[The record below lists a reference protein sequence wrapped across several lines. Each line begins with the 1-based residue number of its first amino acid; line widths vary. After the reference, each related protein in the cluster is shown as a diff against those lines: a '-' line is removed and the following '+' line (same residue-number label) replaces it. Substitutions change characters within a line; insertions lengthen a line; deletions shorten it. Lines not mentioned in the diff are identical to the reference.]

1 MLNLDSFIDSAE
13 QTILPLLTQYQSS
26 VTFANV
32 TDSVIYF
39 TTMRPNYFVPGQ
51 SVVVTGAGTYSAT
64 YTVTDDRIEPYTFTA
79 ATAEADRD
87 YPLPFIPAATATL
100 SGSSAAQ
107 LYANTPP
114 IENAILVVAVEIF
127 QSITAPGN
135 QIMSDNFQPSPF
147 ILGRSLS
154 NRVIGL
160 LGPFLDVE
168 NDVPM
173 TIEADIR
180 TPLQTALSTI
190 AANVYNGIPETM
202 TSSYRSV

>member
-1 MLNLDSFIDSAE
+1 MPAIVTAAQLRQILGVSVSLYSDAQLDSYIDSAE

-51 SVVVTGAGTYSAT
+51 SVVVTGAGIYNAT

-79 ATAEADRD
+79 ATAAADRT
-87 YPLPFIPAATATL
+87 YPLPFIPNALATL
-100 SGSSAAQ
+100 SGGSAAQ

-114 IENAILVVAVEIF
+114 IENAILVVSVEIF
-127 QSITAPGN
+127 QSTAPGN
-135 QIMSDNFQPSPF
+135 QIMSDNFQPAPF
-147 ILGRSLS
+147 ILGRSLT

-168 NDVPM
+168 
-173 TIEADIR
+173 
-180 TPLQTALSTI
+180 
-190 AANVYNGIPETM
+190 TM
-202 TSSYRSV
+202 AQ

>member
-1 MLNLDSFIDSAE
+1 MPAIVTAAQLRQILGVSVSLYSDAQLDQIIDSAE

-32 TDSVIYF
+32 SDSVIYF

-51 SVVVTGAGTYSAT
+51 SVVVTGAGIYNAT

-79 ATAEADRD
+79 ATAAADRT
-87 YPLPFIPAATATL
+87 YPLPFIPAAFATL
-100 SGSSAAQ
+100 SGGSAAQ
-107 LYANTPP
+107 LYAATPP
-114 IENAILVVAVEIF
+114 VENAILVVSVEIF

-135 QIMSDNFQPSPF
+135 QIMSDNFQPAPF
-147 ILGRSLS
+147 ILGRSLT

-168 NDVPM
+168 
-173 TIEADIR
+173 
-180 TPLQTALSTI
+180 
-190 AANVYNGIPETM
+190 TM
-202 TSSYRSV
+202 AQ

>member
-1 MLNLDSFIDSAE
+1 MPAIVTASQLRAILGVSVSLYSDAQLDSYIDSAE

-26 VTFANV
+26 VTFCNV
-32 TDSVIYF
+32 NDSVIYF

-51 SVVVTGAGTYSAT
+51 SVVVSGAGTYSAT

-79 ATAEADRD
+79 ATAAADRT
-87 YPLPFIPAATATL
+87 YPLPFIPNALATL
-100 SGSSAAQ
+100 SGGSAAS

-114 IENAILVVAVEIF
+114 VENAILVVAVEVF

-135 QIMSDNFQPSPF
+135 AIMSDQFQPSPF
-147 ILGRSLS
+147 VLGRSLN

-168 NDVPM
+168 
-173 TIEADIR
+173 
-180 TPLQTALSTI
+180 
-190 AANVYNGIPETM
+190 TM
-202 TSSYRSV
+202 CQ

>member
-1 MLNLDSFIDSAE
+1 MPAIVTASQLRAILGVSVSLYSDAQLDQIIDSAE

-32 TDSVIYF
+32 SDSVIYF
-39 TTMRPNYFVPGQ
+39 TTQRPNYFVPGQ

-64 YTVTDDRIEPYTFTA
+64 YTVTDDRIEPYLFTA
-79 ATAEADRD
+79 ATAASDRT

-100 SGSSAAQ
+100 SGGSAAA
-107 LYANTPP
+107 LYASTPP
-114 IENAILVVAVEIF
+114 VENAILVVSVEIF

-135 QIMSDNFQPSPF
+135 QIMSDNFQPAPF
-147 ILGRSLS
+147 ILGRSLT

-168 NDVPM
+168 
-173 TIEADIR
+173 
-180 TPLQTALSTI
+180 
-190 AANVYNGIPETM
+190 TM
-202 TSSYRSV
+202 AQ

>member
-1 MLNLDSFIDSAE
+1 MPAIVTASQLRSILGVSVSLYSDAQLDSFIDSAE

-32 TDSVIYF
+32 DNAVIYF
-39 TTMRPNYFVPGQ
+39 TTIRPNYFVPGQ
-51 SVVVTGAGTYSAT
+51 SVIVTGAGTYNGT

-79 ATAEADRD
+79 ATAAADRT
-87 YPLPFIPAATATL
+87 YPLPFIPSALATL

-107 LYANTPP
+107 LYASTPP
-114 IENAILVVAVEIF
+114 IENAILVVSVEIF

-135 QIMSDNFQPSPF
+135 QIMSDTFQPSPF
-147 ILGRSLS
+147 VLGRSLS

-168 NDVPM
+168 SM
-173 TIEADIR
+173 C
-180 TPLQTALSTI
+180 Q
-190 AANVYNGIPETM
+190 
-202 TSSYRSV
+202 

>member
-1 MLNLDSFIDSAE
+1 MPAIVTASQLRQILGVSVSLYSDAQLDSYIDSAE
-13 QTILPLLTQYQSS
+13 QNNLAFTYAIPIIGD
-26 VTFANV
+26 FANV

-79 ATAEADRD
+79 ATAEADRT

-168 NDVPM
+168 
-173 TIEADIR
+173 
-180 TPLQTALSTI
+180 
-190 AANVYNGIPETM
+190 TM
-202 TSSYRSV
+202 CQ

>member
-1 MLNLDSFIDSAE
+1 MPSIVTASQLRSILGVSVSLYSDAQLDSYIDSAE

-26 VTFANV
+26 VTFCNV
-32 TDSVIYF
+32 NDSVIYF

-51 SVVVTGAGTYSAT
+51 SVIVSGAGTYSAT

-79 ATAEADRD
+79 ATAAADRT
-87 YPLPFIPAATATL
+87 YPLPFIPNALATL
-100 SGSSAAQ
+100 SGGSAAS

-114 IENAILVVAVEIF
+114 IENAILVVAVEVF

-135 QIMSDNFQPSPF
+135 AIMSDQFQPSPF
-147 ILGRSLS
+147 VLGRSLN

-168 NDVPM
+168 
-173 TIEADIR
+173 
-180 TPLQTALSTI
+180 
-190 AANVYNGIPETM
+190 TM
-202 TSSYRSV
+202 CQ

>member
-1 MLNLDSFIDSAE
+1 MPAIVTASQLRSILGVSVSLYSDAQLDQIIDSAE

-32 TDSVIYF
+32 SDSVIYF

-51 SVVVTGAGTYSAT
+51 SVVVTGAGAYSAT
-64 YTVTDDRIEPYTFTA
+64 YTVTDDRIEPYVFTA
-79 ATAEADRD
+79 ATAAADRT
-87 YPLPFIPAATATL
+87 YPLPFIPAAFATL

-114 IENAILVVAVEIF
+114 VENAILVVSVEIF

-135 QIMSDNFQPSPF
+135 QIMSDTFQPQPF
-147 ILGRSLS
+147 ILGRSLT

-168 NDVPM
+168 
-173 TIEADIR
+173 
-180 TPLQTALSTI
+180 
-190 AANVYNGIPETM
+190 TM
-202 TSSYRSV
+202 AQ

>member
-1 MLNLDSFIDSAE
+1 MPAIVTAAQLRQILGVSVSLYSDAQLENIIDSAE
-13 QTILPLLTQYQSS
+13 QTILPLLTQYQSA

-32 TDSVIYF
+32 DNSVIYF

-51 SVVVTGAGTYSAT
+51 SVVITGAGAYNAT

-79 ATAEADRD
+79 ATAAADRT
-87 YPLPFIPAATATL
+87 YPLPFIPNALATL
-100 SGSSAAQ
+100 SGGSAAS
-107 LYANTPP
+107 LYASTPP
-114 IENAILVVAVEIF
+114 IENAILAVSVEIF

-135 QIMSDNFQPSPF
+135 QIMSDQFQPSPF

-168 NDVPM
+168 
-173 TIEADIR
+173 
-180 TPLQTALSTI
+180 
-190 AANVYNGIPETM
+190 TM
-202 TSSYRSV
+202 CQ

>member
-1 MLNLDSFIDSAE
+1 MPAIVTASQLRSILGVSVSLYSDAQLDQIIDSAE

-51 SVVVTGAGTYSAT
+51 SVVVTGAGAYNAT

-79 ATAEADRD
+79 ATAAADRT
-87 YPLPFIPAATATL
+87 YPLPFIPAAFATL
-100 SGSSAAQ
+100 SGGSAAQ
-107 LYANTPP
+107 LYAATPP
-114 IENAILVVAVEIF
+114 VENAILVVSVEIF

-135 QIMSDNFQPSPF
+135 QIMSDNFQPAPF
-147 ILGRSLS
+147 ILGRSLT

-168 NDVPM
+168 
-173 TIEADIR
+173 
-180 TPLQTALSTI
+180 
-190 AANVYNGIPETM
+190 TM
-202 TSSYRSV
+202 AQ

>member
-1 MLNLDSFIDSAE
+1 MPAIVTASQLRSILGVSVSLYSDAQLDQIIDSAE

-51 SVVVTGAGTYSAT
+51 SVVVTGAGAYNAT

-79 ATAEADRD
+79 ATAAADRT
-87 YPLPFIPAATATL
+87 YPLAFIPNALATL
-100 SGSSAAQ
+100 FDGSAAQ
-107 LYANTPP
+107 LYASTPP

-168 NDVPM
+168 
-173 TIEADIR
+173 
-180 TPLQTALSTI
+180 
-190 AANVYNGIPETM
+190 TM
-202 TSSYRSV
+202 CQ

>member
-1 MLNLDSFIDSAE
+1 MPAIVTAAQLRAILGVSVSLYSDAQLDQIIDSAE

-32 TDSVIYF
+32 DESVIYF

-51 SVVVTGAGTYSAT
+51 SVVVTGAGIYNAT
-64 YTVTDDRIEPYTFTA
+64 YTVTDDRIEPYLFTA
-79 ATAEADRD
+79 ATNAADRT
-87 YPLPFIPAATATL
+87 YPLPFIPNALATL
-100 SGSSAAQ
+100 SGGSAAQ

-114 IENAILVVAVEIF
+114 VENAILVVSVEIF

-147 ILGRSLS
+147 ILGRSLT
-154 NRVIGL
+154 NRVVGL

-168 NDVPM
+168 
-173 TIEADIR
+173 
-180 TPLQTALSTI
+180 
-190 AANVYNGIPETM
+190 TM
-202 TSSYRSV
+202 CQ

>member
-1 MLNLDSFIDSAE
+1 MPAIVTAAELRAILGVSVSLYSDAQLNSYIDSAE

-32 TDSVIYF
+32 DESVIYF

-79 ATAEADRD
+79 ATNAANRD

-135 QIMSDNFQPSPF
+135 QVMSDNFQPSPF

-168 NDVPM
+168 
-173 TIEADIR
+173 
-180 TPLQTALSTI
+180 
-190 AANVYNGIPETM
+190 TM
-202 TSSYRSV
+202 CQ

>member
-1 MLNLDSFIDSAE
+1 MPSIVTASQLRSILGVSVSLYSDAQLDLYIDSAE

-26 VTFANV
+26 VTFCNV

-79 ATAEADRD
+79 ATAAADRT
-87 YPLPFIPAATATL
+87 YPLPFIPNALATL
-100 SGSSAAQ
+100 SGGSAAS

-114 IENAILVVAVEIF
+114 VENAILVVAVEVF

-135 QIMSDNFQPSPF
+135 AIMSDQFQPSPF
-147 ILGRSLS
+147 VLGRSLN

-168 NDVPM
+168 
-173 TIEADIR
+173 
-180 TPLQTALSTI
+180 
-190 AANVYNGIPETM
+190 TM
-202 TSSYRSV
+202 CQ

>member
-1 MLNLDSFIDSAE
+1 MPAIVTASQLRQILGVSVSLYSDAYLDTIIDSAE

-32 TDSVIYF
+32 DNSVIYF

-79 ATAEADRD
+79 ATAEADRT

-107 LYANTPP
+107 LYASTPP
-114 IENAILVVAVEIF
+114 VENAILVVSVEIF

-135 QIMSDNFQPSPF
+135 QMMSDSFQPQPF
-147 ILGRSLS
+147 ILGRSLT
-154 NRVIGL
+154 NRVVGL

-168 NDVPM
+168 AM
-173 TIEADIR
+173 C
-180 TPLQTALSTI
+180 Q
-190 AANVYNGIPETM
+190 
-202 TSSYRSV
+202 

>member
-1 MLNLDSFIDSAE
+1 MPSIVTASQLRSILGVSVSLYSDAQLDSYIDSAE

-26 VTFANV
+26 VTFCNV
-32 TDSVIYF
+32 NDSVIYF

-51 SVVVTGAGTYSAT
+51 SVIVTGAGTYSAT

-79 ATAEADRD
+79 ATAAADRT
-87 YPLPFIPAATATL
+87 YPLPFIPNALATL
-100 SGSSAAQ
+100 SGGSAAS

-114 IENAILVVAVEIF
+114 VENAILVVAVEVF

-135 QIMSDNFQPSPF
+135 AIMSDQFQPSPF
-147 ILGRSLS
+147 VLGRSLN

-168 NDVPM
+168 
-173 TIEADIR
+173 
-180 TPLQTALSTI
+180 
-190 AANVYNGIPETM
+190 TM
-202 TSSYRSV
+202 CQ

>member
-1 MLNLDSFIDSAE
+1 MPAIVTASQLRTILGVSVSLYSDAQLDQIIDSAE

-32 TDSVIYF
+32 DESVIYF

-64 YTVTDDRIEPYTFTA
+64 YTVTDDRIEPYLFTA
-79 ATAEADRD
+79 ATNAPNRT

-100 SGSSAAQ
+100 AGSSAAQ

-114 IENAILVVAVEIF
+114 VENAILVVSVEIF

-135 QIMSDNFQPSPF
+135 QIMSDNFQPAPF
-147 ILGRSLS
+147 ILGRSLT

-168 NDVPM
+168 
-173 TIEADIR
+173 
-180 TPLQTALSTI
+180 
-190 AANVYNGIPETM
+190 TM
-202 TSSYRSV
+202 AQ

>member
-1 MLNLDSFIDSAE
+1 MPAIVTAAQLRSILGVSVSLYSDAQLESYIDSAE

-32 TDSVIYF
+32 SDSLIHF

-51 SVVVTGAGTYSAT
+51 SVIVTGAGAYSAT
-64 YTVTDDRIEPYTFTA
+64 YTVTDNRIEPYLFTA
-79 ATAEADRD
+79 ATAAADRT
-87 YPLPFIPAATATL
+87 YPLPFIPNALATL
-100 SGSSAAQ
+100 SGGSAAS

-114 IENAILVVAVEIF
+114 IENAILAVSVEIF

-147 ILGRSLS
+147 VLGRSLS

-168 NDVPM
+168 
-173 TIEADIR
+173 
-180 TPLQTALSTI
+180 
-190 AANVYNGIPETM
+190 TM
-202 TSSYRSV
+202 CQ

>member
-1 MLNLDSFIDSAE
+1 MPAIVTASQLRTILGVSVSLYSDAQLDQIIDSAE

-32 TDSVIYF
+32 DESVIYF

-64 YTVTDDRIEPYTFTA
+64 YTVTDDRIEPYLFTA
-79 ATAEADRD
+79 ATNAPNRS

-100 SGSSAAQ
+100 AGSSAAQ

-114 IENAILVVAVEIF
+114 VENAILVVSVEIF

-135 QIMSDNFQPSPF
+135 QIMSDNFQPAPF
-147 ILGRSLS
+147 ILGRSLT

-168 NDVPM
+168 
-173 TIEADIR
+173 
-180 TPLQTALSTI
+180 
-190 AANVYNGIPETM
+190 TM
-202 TSSYRSV
+202 AQ

>member
-1 MLNLDSFIDSAE
+1 MPAIVTAAQLRQILGVSVSLYSDAQLENIIDSAE
-13 QTILPLLTQYQSS
+13 QTILPLLTQYQSA

-32 TDSVIYF
+32 DNGIIYF

-51 SVVVTGAGTYSAT
+51 SVVITGAGAYNAT

-79 ATAEADRD
+79 ATAAADRT
-87 YPLPFIPAATATL
+87 YPLPFIPNALATL
-100 SGSSAAQ
+100 SGGSAAQ
-107 LYANTPP
+107 LYASTPP
-114 IENAILVVAVEIF
+114 IENAILAVSVEIF

-135 QIMSDNFQPSPF
+135 QIMSDQFQPSPF

-168 NDVPM
+168 
-173 TIEADIR
+173 
-180 TPLQTALSTI
+180 
-190 AANVYNGIPETM
+190 TM
-202 TSSYRSV
+202 CQ

>member
-1 MLNLDSFIDSAE
+1 MPAIVTAAQLRAILGVSVSLYSDAQLDQIIDSAE

-32 TDSVIYF
+32 SDSVIYF

-51 SVVVTGAGTYSAT
+51 SVVVTGAGAYSAT

-79 ATAEADRD
+79 ATAAADRT
-87 YPLPFIPAATATL
+87 YPLPFIPSALATL
-100 SGSSAAQ
+100 SGGSAAQ
-107 LYANTPP
+107 LYAATPP
-114 IENAILVVAVEIF
+114 VENAILVVSVEIF

-135 QIMSDNFQPSPF
+135 QIMADNFTPAPF
-147 ILGRSLS
+147 ILGRSLT

-168 NDVPM
+168 
-173 TIEADIR
+173 
-180 TPLQTALSTI
+180 
-190 AANVYNGIPETM
+190 TM
-202 TSSYRSV
+202 AQ

>member
-1 MLNLDSFIDSAE
+1 MPAIVTAAQLRSILGVSVSLYSDAQLESYIDSAE

-32 TDSVIYF
+32 SDSVIHF

-51 SVVVTGAGTYSAT
+51 SVIVTGAGAYSAT
-64 YTVTDDRIEPYTFTA
+64 YTVTDDRIEPYLFTA
-79 ATAEADRD
+79 ATAAADRT
-87 YPLPFIPAATATL
+87 YPLPFIPNALATL
-100 SGSSAAQ
+100 SGGSAAS

-114 IENAILVVAVEIF
+114 IQNAILAVSVEIF

-147 ILGRSLS
+147 VLGRSLS

-168 NDVPM
+168 
-173 TIEADIR
+173 
-180 TPLQTALSTI
+180 
-190 AANVYNGIPETM
+190 TM
-202 TSSYRSV
+202 CQ

>member
-1 MLNLDSFIDSAE
+1 MPAIVTASQLRAILGVSVSLYSDAQLDQIIDSAE

-32 TDSVIYF
+32 SDSVIYF
-39 TTMRPNYFVPGQ
+39 TTLRPNYFVPGQ
-51 SVVVTGAGTYSAT
+51 SVVVTGAGAYSAT
-64 YTVTDDRIEPYTFTA
+64 YTVTDDRIEPYLFTA
-79 ATAEADRD
+79 ATAAADRT
-87 YPLPFIPAATATL
+87 YPLPFIPAALATL
-100 SGSSAAQ
+100 SGGSAAQ
-107 LYANTPP
+107 LYASTPP
-114 IENAILVVAVEIF
+114 VENAILVVSVEIF

-168 NDVPM
+168 
-173 TIEADIR
+173 
-180 TPLQTALSTI
+180 
-190 AANVYNGIPETM
+190 TM
-202 TSSYRSV
+202 AQ

>member
-1 MLNLDSFIDSAE
+1 MPAIVTAAQLRQILGVSVSLYSDAQLENIIDSAE
-13 QTILPLLTQYQSS
+13 QTILPLLTQYQSA

-32 TDSVIYF
+32 DNSVIYF

-51 SVVVTGAGTYSAT
+51 SVVITGAGAYNAT
-64 YTVTDDRIEPYTFTA
+64 YTVTDDRIEPYIFTA
-79 ATAEADRD
+79 ATAAADRT
-87 YPLPFIPAATATL
+87 YPLPFIPNALATL
-100 SGSSAAQ
+100 SGGSAAS

-114 IENAILVVAVEIF
+114 IENAILAVSVEIF

-135 QIMSDNFQPSPF
+135 QIMSDQFQPSPF

-168 NDVPM
+168 
-173 TIEADIR
+173 
-180 TPLQTALSTI
+180 
-190 AANVYNGIPETM
+190 TM
-202 TSSYRSV
+202 CQ